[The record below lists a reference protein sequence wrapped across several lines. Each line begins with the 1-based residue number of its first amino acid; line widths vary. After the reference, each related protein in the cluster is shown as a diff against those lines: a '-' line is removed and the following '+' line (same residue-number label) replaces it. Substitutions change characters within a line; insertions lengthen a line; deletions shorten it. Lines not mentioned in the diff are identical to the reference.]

1 MVRNNTVSNR
11 TASNML
17 VNNNISF
24 VIGHDDT
31 DKEVGS
37 TVFVRVR
44 ACVCACV
51 QCSVFLDLRKPYVSI
66 P

>member
-1 MVRNNTVSNR
+1 MVLNNTVSNR

-17 VNNNISF
+17 VNNIISF

-44 ACVCACV
+44 V
-51 QCSVFLDLRKPYVSI
+51 QCSVFVDLRKPYDSI